1 MSAIKEKIILAK
13 NKILVVSA
21 SASALVLTTATNAF
35 AEEAGVTV
43 DYAQIATNTQS
54 SIVSAINAML
64 PTLAVLFGTVAAV
77 KFAPRLIKKFFV

>member
-21 SASALVLTTATNAF
+21 SASALVFTTATNAF

-54 SIVSAINAML
+54 SIVSAINSML

-77 KFAPRLIKKFFV
+77 KFAPRLIKKFFG